1 MSITEQ
7 VLTFNA
13 EAGRVVGDG
22 KEKASMKA
30 DEEKVK
36 RNLEAYLKEHI
47 TSISFFNKAREVMV
61 GKFKIE
67 GPIVLTEGDYGDGFN
82 YSVKSWANI
91 ETSIDENSS
100 ITKPMTFNLTIKVK
114 GDDVIDIENNRINI
128 SDKF

>member
-1 MSITEQ
+1 
-7 VLTFNA
+7 
-13 EAGRVVGDG
+13 
-22 KEKASMKA
+22 MKA

-36 RNLEAYLKEHI
+36 RNLETYLKGHI
-47 TSISFFNKAREVMV
+47 TSISFFNKAREVVV

-91 ETSIDENSS
+91 ETSTDENSS
-100 ITKPMTFNLTIKVK
+100 ITKPMEFNLTIKVE
-114 GDDVIDIENNRINI
+114 GDDVTAIKNNRIDI